1 MTDELKQ
8 EILQLLK
15 DHLVIKLD
23 RESDYYGS
31 YTTTV
36 GLYLW
41 DEDKDELISESYSYC

>member
-15 DHLVIKLD
+15 DRLMIKI
-23 RESDYYGS
+23 EKEGDYYGN

-36 GLYLW
+36 KLVLW
-41 DEDKDELISESYSYC
+41 DEDRDEVIDESSCW

>member
-15 DHLVIKLD
+15 DRLMIKIERD
-23 RESDYYGS
+23 SDYYGN

-36 GLYLW
+36 KLMLW
-41 DEDKDELISESYSYC
+41 GDDRDELIHKCSC

>member
-15 DHLVIKLD
+15 DRLMIKIERD
-23 RESDYYGS
+23 SDYYGN

-41 DEDKDELISESYSYC
+41 DEDRDELIAESYC